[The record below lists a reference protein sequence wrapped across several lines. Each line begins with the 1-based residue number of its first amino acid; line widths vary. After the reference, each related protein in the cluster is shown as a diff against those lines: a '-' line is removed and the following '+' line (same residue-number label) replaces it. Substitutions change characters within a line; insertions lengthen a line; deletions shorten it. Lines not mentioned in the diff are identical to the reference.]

1 MLEDSIPLPAKPAAI
16 LFDLDGTLV
25 DSAADL
31 AWAMDI
37 LLARKGKGTLSYP
50 QFRATVSQGSVAM
63 LSNAFELAPSDPE
76 IEMLRPEFL
85 AIYSEHLS
93 SKSECFDQIEEALA
107 TIEAKGIPWGIITN
121 KPTALTIPLLDKL
134 NLSSRSGCVVCGDTL
149 EFRKPHPAPMLLA
162 CAQLNVVP
170 EKCVYVGDAPR
181 DIEAAQGACMASIAA
196 AWGYLSPGDKP
207 TQWGAA
213 KVIDTSGEFA
223 DWVSDYLE

>member
-50 QFRATVSQGSVAM
+50 EFRATVSQGSVAM
-63 LSNAFELAPSDPE
+63 LSHAFELDPSDQQ
-76 IEMLRPEFL
+76 IEVLRPEFL
-85 AIYSEHLS
+85 NIYSEHLS
-93 SKSECFDQIEEALA
+93 SKSECFDQIEEALS

-121 KPTALTIPLLDKL
+121 KPTALTTPLLDKL
-134 NLSSRSGCVVCGDTL
+134 NLSNRAGCVVCGDTL
-149 EFRKPHPAPMLLA
+149 KFRKPHPAPMLLA
-162 CAQLNVVP
+162 CEQLNVTP
-170 EKCVYVGDAPR
+170 EECVYVGDAPR

-196 AWGYLSPGDKP
+196 AWGYLSPEDQP
-207 TQWGAA
+207 AQWGAA
-213 KVIDTSGEFA
+213 MVIDSSSQFT
-223 DWVSDYLE
+223 DWVNAYLG